1 MGSAVGERKRGWS
14 RCLCSLPQ
22 SHLPPHTLFR
32 PGHPTGWET
41 CSSEARAQPPF
52 LPRTK
57 ENALH
62 QWTFHHGSQKNM
74 PSQGILHELSLNVSP
89 ANTQRLGV
97 VPAFCV
103 PGVVALHGTEVPRAW
118 EGGCRRQQDQK
129 PFCRLKEGVQSLP
142 DSFWRTGSIR
152 AGYSCICKWR
162 VVGPVVLPGHPARE
176 LDPCLRMTVVA
187 S

>member
-89 ANTQRLGV
+89 ANTQSWVLSPHSVCRGWWLCM
-97 VPAFCV
+97 ARRYHV
-103 PGVVALHGTEVPRAW
+103 PG

>member
-1 MGSAVGERKRGWS
+1 MGLAVGERKRGWS

-22 SHLPPHTLFR
+22 SHLPPHTLIR

-52 LPRTK
+52 LSRTK
-57 ENALH
+57 ENGLH

-97 VPAFCV
+97 VPTFCE
-103 PGVVALHGTEVPRAW
+103 PGVVALHGTEAPRVWGGRMQEATGP
-118 EGGCRRQQDQK
+118 EALLRGKGGCSESPR
-129 PFCRLKEGVQSLP
+129 FLLENWLHTGRL
-142 DSFWRTGSIR
+142 
-152 AGYSCICKWR
+152 
-162 VVGPVVLPGHPARE
+162 
-176 LDPCLRMTVVA
+176 
-187 S
+187 